1 MSNQYRSARDANKLK
16 KVTSFFEK
24 HENVSY
30 RYAGWQNGGCPERVF
45 FRKSLGFLYFSQR
58 KKGARD
64 PTVSLTQTVVPDP
77 KASREELYGVRIP

>member
-16 KVTSFFEK
+16 NTSFFEK
-24 HENVSY
+24 HEIVSF
-30 RYAGWQNGGCPERVF
+30 RRAGWQNGGCPERVF
-45 FRKSLGFLYFSQR
+45 FRKSLRFLKFSQR

-64 PTVSLTQTVVPDP
+64 PTGRLTQTLVPDP